1 MDADDVAMLAMAMLR
16 GSGRLNDKNVDCF
29 IEGYKACMQA
39 LYVPKLLIP
48 VLQYHLNEYPK
59 TRENIDLAIGYA
71 DLRRGYTE
79 EEAAREYANE
89 NMWYPGETSYE
100 SDIIAMEDSFADA
113 FKAGASHVLSLP
125 LSQRLRDEE
134 RERVRK
140 LYIDANDK
148 LKICL
153 NAMNYNQISELDNEY
168 KKGINMGL
176 ILALKFIFGK
186 EFFGEGE
193 G

>member
-1 MDADDVAMLAMAMLR
+1 MDE
-16 GSGRLNDKNVDCF
+16 
-29 IEGYKACMQA
+29 I
-39 LYVPKLLIP
+39 I
-48 VLQYHLNEYPK
+48 
-59 TRENIDLAIGYA
+59 
-71 DLRRGYTE
+71 
-79 EEAAREYANE
+79 EEAAKEATRKEYLCESCAYKGDCDLCGGQNTAFDCCE
-89 NMWYPGETSYE
+89 CPADSYE
-100 SDIIAMEDSFADA
+100 DG
-113 FKAGASHVLSLP
+113 FKAGANHVLSLP